1 MSEITTKPKSSQELI
16 VLDDTVLNT
25 VLEQLSEGKTLAS
38 IKKEGILPCSLKK
51 FYDFLN
57 QENNKELKAK
67 VESCRKIGIQ
77 NIVDHLLD
85 VYQADINSETL
96 DPNLIS
102 WIREKT
108 KFITWI
114 ASKST
119 DLYSDKKIESYQIVG
134 SSRAVKPKTIL
145 DKIDEK
151 NVAAKNQLSS
161 LITKNLNFDVAIS
174 QLKHEFPTATSIEK
188 RDEWITGSN
197 WKKSYSKEVIVVK
210 FANDSSIMFELDYK
224 GEKRIFRVYDVE
236 ELKMTN
242 EQKVERLVKRVG

>member
-1 MSEITTKPKSSQELI
+1 MSDNITKAKPSQELI

-119 DLYSDKKIESYQIVG
+119 DLYSDKKDLTLNKNTTNNIVVSWLDNPEIEARYTEY
-134 SSRAVKPKTIL
+134 A
-145 DKIDEK
+145 
-151 NVAAKNQLSS
+151 
-161 LITKNLNFDVAIS
+161 
-174 QLKHEFPTATSIEK
+174 K
-188 RDEWITGSN
+188 RDED
-197 WKKSYSKEVIVVK
+197 KKII
-210 FANDSSIMFELDYK
+210 D
-224 GEKRIFRVYDVE
+224 
-236 ELKMTN
+236 
-242 EQKVERLVKRVG
+242 Q

>member
-16 VLDDTVLNT
+16 TLEDTVLNT

-38 IKKEGILPCSLKK
+38 IRKEGTLPISLKK

-85 VYQADINSETL
+85 VYQADINQDTL

-108 KFITWI
+108 KFIQWI
-114 ASKST
+114 AGKTS
-119 DLYSDKKIESYQIVG
+119 DLYSDKKDL
-134 SSRAVKPKTIL
+134 TL
-145 DKIDEK
+145 NK
-151 NVAAKNQLSS
+151 NTTN
-161 LITKNLNFDVAIS
+161 N
-174 QLKHEFPTATSIEK
+174 
-188 RDEWITGSN
+188 
-197 WKKSYSKEVIVVK
+197 IVVSWL
-210 FANDSSIMFELDYK
+210 DSPEL
-224 GEKRIFRVYDVE
+224 
-236 ELKMTN
+236 
-242 EQKVERLVKRVG
+242 EQKYTQYEEINKAKPDIIDQ